1 MTDLSDRLAALL
13 QDEPP
18 APYDIERIVAAGRRA
33 RRRRTMALT
42 TAGALGAAGLTAG
55 VVVPVVV
62 AGGDEATVRIGVQP
76 SPSPTS
82 PPRCYIYFNKSGKG
96 HPKVRYVPSR
106 KACRDQIPPEPSED
120 NATPDG
126 PRYRYSEKPTDI
138 AARLES
144 HLRSRVTEF
153 GLTITYVRAFAQET
167 DTLDS
172 GNPSYFTGN
181 IDVHQPSG
189 YADIGVQVT
198 HKTSEPV
205 PFDGDCTAADK
216 CEETTLADGSVLRT
230 GQVKAG
236 RGLVVLTAEVHRP
249 DGVVVQAQES
259 NYPFGPDAGSQP
271 HGDQPL
277 SLEQLVSLAKDS
289 AFTF

>member
-1 MTDLSDRLAALL
+1 
-13 QDEPP
+13 
-18 APYDIERIVAAGRRA
+18 
-33 RRRRTMALT
+33 
-42 TAGALGAAGLTAG
+42 
-55 VVVPVVV
+55 
-62 AGGDEATVRIGVQP
+62 
-76 SPSPTS
+76 
-82 PPRCYIYFNKSGKG
+82 
-96 HPKVRYVPSR
+96 
-106 KACRDQIPPEPSED
+106 
-120 NATPDG
+120 
-126 PRYRYSEKPTDI
+126 
-138 AARLES
+138 
-144 HLRSRVTEF
+144 VTEI

-198 HKTSEPV
+198 HKTSEQV